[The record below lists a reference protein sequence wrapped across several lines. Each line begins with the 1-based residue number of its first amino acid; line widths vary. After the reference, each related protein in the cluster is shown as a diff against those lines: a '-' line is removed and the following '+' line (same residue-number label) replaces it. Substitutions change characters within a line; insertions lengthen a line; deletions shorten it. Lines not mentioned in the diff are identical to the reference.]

1 MNCSELKDSKD
12 EKYIVAMPKIVGK
25 IKLPEFKPQINQD
38 DFDSSLWDGKV
49 KVKKKRGRIKVSI
62 EGSAY

>member
-25 IKLPEFKPQINQD
+25 IKLSEFKPQINQD
-38 DFDSSLWDGKV
+38 DFDISLWEGKV

>member
-1 MNCSELKDSKD
+1 MDCSEIKNSKD
-12 EKYIVAMPKIVGK
+12 EKYIIGMPKIVGK
-25 IKLPEFKPQINQD
+25 IKLPESKSQINQD
-38 DFDSSLWDGKV
+38 GFDSSLWEGKV